1 VGAKGA
7 RPFPYRALAIVV
19 AVAVLA
25 GTATALAV
33 SNRDGSNRT
42 PDGTRHVTTAGLAR
56 FHAALAARLRSDHLN
71 WNWITCVRSGKAF
84 HGVPVVRCNVDFGI
98 DPHVEA
104 YCAVLSDGRL
114 ETNFQDRAIPC
125 GHDNAGYQATVVT
138 YGG

>member
-1 VGAKGA
+1 L
-7 RPFPYRALAIVV
+7 PSRALAVVV

-25 GTATALAV
+25 VAATALAV
-33 SNRDGSNRT
+33 SHGSGSNRT
-42 PDGTRHVTTAGLAR
+42 PAATGHVTTAGLAR

-71 WNWITCVRSGKAF
+71 WNWISCVRSGKTF
-84 HGVPVVRCNVDFGI
+84 RGVPVVRCNVDFGI

-104 YCAVLSDGRL
+104 YCSVLNNGRL

-125 GHDNAGYQATVVT
+125 GHDNAGYHATVTT